1 MITDLP
7 ELTVTR
13 LCGYLLPPPPKN
25 HTQADI
31 DYYLY
36 KVEQRLLQYLKD
48 NLSDCKVDSENW
60 PGIATIMIRHDAFIS
75 PIMIRQKV
83 DTIYEIVYKVY
94 TYGHDV
100 DKNLVLNY
108 KPSRF
113 VQNLI
118 GTTADLIYFS
128 FPHPDKNV
136 MENNK
141 MMGREFGQKI
151 IPILKEKEYIEEVSN
166 FDTILS
172 FVNNYLQN
180 MKKALKRAQI
190 KSIS

>member
-1 MITDLP
+1 MFIVETKPNSDDP
-7 ELTVTR
+7 N
-13 LCGYLLPPPPKN
+13 YA
-25 HTQADI
+25 H
-31 DYYLY
+31 YLY
-36 KVEQRLLQYLKD
+36 KTEQRLLKYLQD
-48 NLSDCKVDSENW
+48 NLPDCNVDRENW
-60 PGIATIMIRHDAFIS
+60 PGIATIMIRHDAFIA

-83 DTIYEIVYKVY
+83 DLIYEIVYKSY
-94 TYGHDV
+94 IYGHGV

-118 GTTADLIYFS
+118 GQAKDIIYYS
-128 FPHPDKNV
+128 FPNPDKNV
-136 MENNK
+136 MENNR

-151 IPILKEKEYIEEVSN
+151 IPIVREKEYIKEVSN
-166 FDTILS
+166 LDTILP

-180 MKKALKRAQI
+180 MKKALKEAQI

>member
-1 MITDLP
+1 MFIIETKPDQHDP
-7 ELTVTR
+7 N
-13 LCGYLLPPPPKN
+13 YAN
-25 HTQADI
+25 
-31 DYYLY
+31 YLY
-36 KVEQRLLQYLKD
+36 KTEQRLLHYLQE
-48 NLSDCKVDSENW
+48 NLPDCKVDRESW

-83 DTIYEIVYKVY
+83 DTIYEIVYKAY
-94 TYGHDV
+94 TYGHGV

-118 GTTADLIYFS
+118 GTSDDLIYYS
-128 FPHPDKNV
+128 YPHPDKNV

-151 IPILKEKEYIEEVSN
+151 IPVLKEKEYIKEVSN
-166 FDTILS
+166 LDNILP

-180 MKKALKRAQI
+180 MKKALKEAQI

>member
-1 MITDLP
+1 MFIVETKP
-7 ELTVTR
+7 
-13 LCGYLLPPPPKN
+13 N
-25 HTQADI
+25 HDDPNYAN
-31 DYYLY
+31 YLY
-36 KVEQRLLQYLKD
+36 KTEQRLLQYLKD
-48 NLSDCKVDSENW
+48 NLPECKIDRENW
-60 PGIATIMIRHDAFIS
+60 LGIATIMIKHDAFIS

-83 DTIYEIVYKVY
+83 DTIYEIVYKAY
-94 TYGHDV
+94 TYGHGV

-113 VQNLI
+113 IQNMI
-118 GTTADLIYFS
+118 GSSDDIIYYS
-128 FPHPDKNV
+128 YPHPDKNV

-151 IPILKEKEYIEEVSN
+151 IPILKEKEYIKEVSN
-166 FDTILS
+166 FDTILP

-180 MKKALKRAQI
+180 MKKALKEAQI